1 MKKLA
6 PKNIQIVY
14 TGNKKTDEN
23 AEIFD
28 DFLSNIDEFQ
38 QKFDINNKE
47 QTGKVKSQQ
56 SIQVVD
62 IKQLKKKQKGLFEIW
77 KRWKLYR
84 NF

>member
-1 MKKLA
+1 MKKIA

-23 AEIFD
+23 VEIFD

-47 QTGKVKSQQ
+47 QDGKVKSQQ

-62 IKQLKKKQKGLFEIW
+62 IKQLKKNQKGLF
-77 KRWKLYR
+77 
-84 NF
+84 

>member
-1 MKKLA
+1 MKKIA

-47 QTGKVKSQQ
+47 CVGNVKTQQ

-62 IKQLKKKQKGLFEIW
+62 IKQLKKKQKGLF
-77 KRWKLYR
+77 
-84 NF
+84 

>member
-1 MKKLA
+1 MKIA

-14 TGNKKTDEN
+14 TGNNEN

-47 QTGKVKSQQ
+47 LTGKVKTQQ

-62 IKQLKKKQKGLFEIW
+62 IKQLKKLQKGLF
-77 KRWKLYR
+77 
-84 NF
+84 

>member
-6 PKNIQIVY
+6 PKNIKIVY

-47 QTGKVKSQQ
+47 CSGKVKTKQ

-62 IKQLKKKQKGLFEIW
+62 IKQLKKQQKGLF
-77 KRWKLYR
+77 
-84 NF
+84 

>member
-1 MKKLA
+1 MKIA

-14 TGNKKTDEN
+14 TGNNEN
-23 AEIFD
+23 AEIFY

-47 QTGKVKSQQ
+47 LTGKVKTQQ

-62 IKQLKKKQKGLFEIW
+62 IKQLKKQQKGLF
-77 KRWKLYR
+77 
-84 NF
+84 

>member
-47 QTGKVKSQQ
+47 CTGKVKSQH
-56 SIQVVD
+56 SLQVVD
-62 IKQLKKKQKGLFEIW
+62 IKQLNKKQKGLF
-77 KRWKLYR
+77 
-84 NF
+84 

>member
-47 QTGKVKSQQ
+47 CYGKVKTQQ

-62 IKQLKKKQKGLFEIW
+62 IKQLNKKQKGLF
-77 KRWKLYR
+77 
-84 NF
+84 

>member
-1 MKKLA
+1 MKIA

-14 TGNKKTDEN
+14 TGNNEN

-47 QTGKVKSQQ
+47 LTGKVKTQQ

-62 IKQLKKKQKGLFEIW
+62 IKQLKKQQKGLF
-77 KRWKLYR
+77 
-84 NF
+84 

>member
-1 MKKLA
+1 MKKIA

-47 QTGKVKSQQ
+47 QAGKVKSQQ
-56 SIQVVD
+56 KPQVVD
-62 IKQLKKKQKGLFEIW
+62 IKQLNKKQKGLF
-77 KRWKLYR
+77 
-84 NF
+84 

>member
-1 MKKLA
+1 MKIA

-14 TGNKKTDEN
+14 TVNKNDDKN

-47 QTGKVKSQQ
+47 IPGLIKSQQ
-56 SIQVVD
+56 KTQVVD
-62 IKQLKKKQKGLFEIW
+62 IKQLKNTQKGLF
-77 KRWKLYR
+77 
-84 NF
+84 

>member
-28 DFLSNIDEFQ
+28 DFLNNFDDFSNIFKMQYEY
-38 QKFDINNKE
+38 
-47 QTGKVKSQQ
+47 TG
-56 SIQVVD
+56 
-62 IKQLKKKQKGLFEIW
+62 IKQNCIVYDSRKNKKDRTKGLF
-77 KRWKLYR
+77 
-84 NF
+84 

>member
-47 QTGKVKSQQ
+47 QAGKVKTQQ

-62 IKQLKKKQKGLFEIW
+62 IKQLNKKQKGLF
-77 KRWKLYR
+77 
-84 NF
+84 

>member
-1 MKKLA
+1 MKIA

-47 QTGKVKSQQ
+47 LSGKVKTQQ

-62 IKQLKKKQKGLFEIW
+62 IKQLNKTNKNALF
-77 KRWKLYR
+77 
-84 NF
+84 

>member
-47 QTGKVKSQQ
+47 QTGKVKTQQ

-62 IKQLKKKQKGLFEIW
+62 IKQLNKKQKGLF
-77 KRWKLYR
+77 
-84 NF
+84 

>member
-1 MKKLA
+1 MKIS

-56 SIQVVD
+56 KPQVVD
-62 IKQLKKKQKGLFEIW
+62 IKQLNKKQKGLF
-77 KRWKLYR
+77 
-84 NF
+84 

>member
-1 MKKLA
+1 MKKMA
-6 PKNIQIVY
+6 PKNIQTVY

-47 QTGKVKSQQ
+47 CPGKVKTQQ

-62 IKQLKKKQKGLFEIW
+62 IKHLNKKQKGLF
-77 KRWKLYR
+77 
-84 NF
+84 

>member
-1 MKKLA
+1 MKIA

-47 QTGKVKSQQ
+47 CSGKVKSQQ
-56 SIQVVD
+56 SLQVVD
-62 IKQLKKKQKGLFEIW
+62 IKQLKKKQKGLF
-77 KRWKLYR
+77 
-84 NF
+84 

>member
-1 MKKLA
+1 MKIA
-6 PKNIQIVY
+6 PKNIKIVY
-14 TGNKKTDEN
+14 TGNKNADKN

-47 QTGKVKSQQ
+47 LSGKVKTQQ

-62 IKQLKKKQKGLFEIW
+62 IKQLNKTNKNALF
-77 KRWKLYR
+77 
-84 NF
+84 

>member
-1 MKKLA
+1 MKIA

-47 QTGKVKSQQ
+47 QVGKVKSQQ
-56 SIQVVD
+56 KTQVVD
-62 IKQLKKKQKGLFEIW
+62 FKQLKKTQKGLF
-77 KRWKLYR
+77 
-84 NF
+84 

>member
-62 IKQLKKKQKGLFEIW
+62 IKQLNKKQKGLF
-77 KRWKLYR
+77 
-84 NF
+84 

>member
-47 QTGKVKSQQ
+47 SPGLIKSQQ

-62 IKQLKKKQKGLFEIW
+62 IKQLKKKQKGLF
-77 KRWKLYR
+77 
-84 NF
+84 

>member
-62 IKQLKKKQKGLFEIW
+62 IKQLKKKQKGLF
-77 KRWKLYR
+77 
-84 NF
+84 

>member
-1 MKKLA
+1 MKIA

-47 QTGKVKSQQ
+47 WTGKVKTQQ
-56 SIQVVD
+56 RTEVID
-62 IKQLKKKQKGLFEIW
+62 IKQLKKTNKNALF
-77 KRWKLYR
+77 
-84 NF
+84 

>member
-1 MKKLA
+1 MKIS

-23 AEIFD
+23 VEIFD

-47 QTGKVKSQQ
+47 CTGKVKSQQ
-56 SIQVVD
+56 SLQVVD
-62 IKQLKKKQKGLFEIW
+62 IKQLNKKQKGLF
-77 KRWKLYR
+77 
-84 NF
+84 

>member
-1 MKKLA
+1 MKKIA

-14 TGNKKTDEN
+14 TGNKNADEN

-47 QTGKVKSQQ
+47 QVGKVKSQQ
-56 SIQVVD
+56 KTQVVD
-62 IKQLKKKQKGLFEIW
+62 FKQLKKKQKGLF
-77 KRWKLYR
+77 
-84 NF
+84 

>member
-1 MKKLA
+1 MKIA

-47 QTGKVKSQQ
+47 CVGNVKTLVKP
-56 SIQVVD
+56 QVVD
-62 IKQLKKKQKGLFEIW
+62 IKQVKKTNKNALF
-77 KRWKLYR
+77 
-84 NF
+84 

>member
-1 MKKLA
+1 MKIA

-47 QTGKVKSQQ
+47 CTGKVKTQQ

-62 IKQLKKKQKGLFEIW
+62 IKQLKKKQKGLF
-77 KRWKLYR
+77 
-84 NF
+84 

>member
-47 QTGKVKSQQ
+47 TPGLIKSKQKP
-56 SIQVVD
+56 QVVD
-62 IKQLKKKQKGLFEIW
+62 IKQLKKKQKGLF
-77 KRWKLYR
+77 
-84 NF
+84 

>member
-1 MKKLA
+1 MKKIA

-47 QTGKVKSQQ
+47 WTGKVKTQQ
-56 SIQVVD
+56 RTEVID
-62 IKQLKKKQKGLFEIW
+62 IKQLKKKQKGLF
-77 KRWKLYR
+77 
-84 NF
+84 

>member
-1 MKKLA
+1 MKIA

-14 TGNKKTDEN
+14 TGNEKTDEN

-47 QTGKVKSQQ
+47 SPSLIKSQQ
-56 SIQVVD
+56 KTQVVD
-62 IKQLKKKQKGLFEIW
+62 IKQLKKTQKGLF
-77 KRWKLYR
+77 
-84 NF
+84 

>member
-47 QTGKVKSQQ
+47 LTGKVKTQQ
-56 SIQVVD
+56 KPKVVD
-62 IKQLKKKQKGLFEIW
+62 IKQLKKPQKGLF
-77 KRWKLYR
+77 
-84 NF
+84 